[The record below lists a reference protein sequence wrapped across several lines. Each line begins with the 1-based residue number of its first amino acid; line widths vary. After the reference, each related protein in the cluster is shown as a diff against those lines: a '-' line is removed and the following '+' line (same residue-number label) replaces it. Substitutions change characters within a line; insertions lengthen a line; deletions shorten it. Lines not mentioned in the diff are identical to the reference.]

1 MKSYPLVDL
10 EKTDTP
16 VFWVY
21 NNLAYMCREYEHSL
35 KHTTHYI
42 YGDSHRKPSLNT
54 EFKIIYFPNSVLKYF
69 EDETLTWVLEFY
81 YSEIERKAYFEY
93 NDFSPFSIECFSVQ
107 YDLKE
112 IEVQYELE
120 EEEFQPDL
128 GNVRFHFEQY
138 VTNMYIYDYEKHGL
152 YPNSQQLDFLVKE
165 YLKEIEPDLSLK
177 EELES
182 RENGYHFTRD
192 NIYSFF
198 LFHFNSYKGDVHDFI
213 KHCLEITNEVWSVK
227 SPKNIKRQKYFD
239 NWVSE
244 TLNQYPKIDPKKFYD
259 NHATLNDENLDY
271 TQSITIEELNEID
284 YTEDLLFNI
293 SGLELFLNDKRDTFT
308 GSVYDFV
315 KNVIDISKQN
325 WKESFSDLKRKNIV
339 KNWVEKT
346 ITELNL
352 DKIRLGIEPTPE
364 PPQPVESLNFESER
378 VVGVAKDKE
387 KVNYLIDDSLI
398 IIPLIELVETDVPI
412 FWAYYNYAELYKRH
426 STLYME
432 DGKRYYRHSKDEIS
446 DSIDSLGIRYLNT
459 LKLNIVESFPYDFDN
474 DVELINTGSGHLIG
488 CFSAQYK
495 TGKIQIGDMNY
506 YIDNVSERLEK
517 IQIVDFAKQNLHP
530 NPQHLDLVV
539 KYYLENIDVGK
550 REPFAIREKVYSFFD
565 YHCKHYEGSV
575 YDFLTH
581 SISIVDSIWEVANI
595 KNIERKKQFVSWLKH
610 TVLKYHLNPV
620 GLGLEP
626 NATPEPP
633 QPVESVGIEHKK
645 LTLTGK
651 KVTIYHIF
659 KQLID
664 RKFIGE
670 NAKEVAQFLIQNVNG
685 FENDDIN
692 TLSTEISRNRETN
705 LEKGTV
711 GISKENRINLD

>member
-1 MKSYPLVDL
+1 MKKYPLVDL
-10 EKTDTP
+10 EKTETP
-16 VFWVY
+16 VFWIY
-21 NNLAYMCREYEHSL
+21 NNLAHLYDYYNVDCFTSDREVISKIRINESESTI
-35 KHTTHYI
+35 KYI
-42 YGDSHRKPSLNT
+42 EDLMFEMIVNKILELPDSKFRY
-54 EFKIIYFPNSVLKYF
+54 EFKNWDS
-69 EDETLTWVLEFY
+69 
-81 YSEIERKAYFEY
+81 SE
-93 NDFSPFSIECFSVQ
+93 FSITLFSVYQ
-107 YDLKE
+107 YKIKYPD
-112 IEVQYELE
+112 ELDNAFKINGYLCE
-120 EEEFQPDL
+120 ETIFDFEE
-128 GNVRFHFEQY
+128 
-138 VTNMYIYDYEKHGL
+138 KGL
-152 YPNSQQLDFLVKE
+152 YPNSEQLDLLVKK

-244 TLNQYPKIDPKKFYD
+244 TLNQYPEIDPKKFYD
-259 NHATLNDENLDY
+259 DYETSKTENLDY
-271 TQSITIEELNEID
+271 TQPITIEELNEID
-284 YTEDLLFNI
+284 YTEDLVFNI

-315 KNVIDISKQN
+315 KNVIEISKQN

-352 DKIRLGIEPTPE
+352 DKMRLGIEP
-364 PPQPVESLNFESER
+364 
-378 VVGVAKDKE
+378 
-387 KVNYLIDDSLI
+387 
-398 IIPLIELVETDVPI
+398 
-412 FWAYYNYAELYKRH
+412 
-426 STLYME
+426 
-432 DGKRYYRHSKDEIS
+432 
-446 DSIDSLGIRYLNT
+446 
-459 LKLNIVESFPYDFDN
+459 
-474 DVELINTGSGHLIG
+474 
-488 CFSAQYK
+488 
-495 TGKIQIGDMNY
+495 
-506 YIDNVSERLEK
+506 
-517 IQIVDFAKQNLHP
+517 
-530 NPQHLDLVV
+530 
-539 KYYLENIDVGK
+539 
-550 REPFAIREKVYSFFD
+550 
-565 YHCKHYEGSV
+565 
-575 YDFLTH
+575 
-581 SISIVDSIWEVANI
+581 
-595 KNIERKKQFVSWLKH
+595 
-610 TVLKYHLNPV
+610 
-620 GLGLEP
+620 
-626 NATPEPP
+626 TPEPP